1 LMYDRIMSFIKIL
14 LWSGLLGSGAFSAE
28 PQKTC
33 ESAREFI
40 TALEF
45 FRTEADFRVAEP
57 EARDL
62 AWKVAKGCT
71 GAARRFIR
79 TAKALTA
86 AGVDRKDSSRFAL
99 QFSAAT
105 DPQADAFVTVFRSGL
120 ASDGLDLS
128 LSDSLKLALALSEG
142 FPGDL
147 ERARKDFETMALYCA
162 DSTKVGLARSS
173 CADMAARIVKGSA
186 HWDTSVSRE
195 WIDAFEFLKSSRGPG
210 LVTADAARLAED
222 LVLQGRAGFSNF
234 RQSYLYAVSDGG
246 LQMTR
251 DAAIVFARGLAA
263 IQPKNGGPEKAQE
276 PRNSR

>member
-1 LMYDRIMSFIKIL
+1 MYDRIMSLIMIL
-14 LWSGLLGSGAFSAE
+14 LWSGLLGTGAFPAE
-28 PQKTC
+28 PRKTC
-33 ESAREFI
+33 DSAREFI

-45 FRTEADFRVAEP
+45 FRTEVDFRVAEP

-62 AWKVAKGCT
+62 AWKVANGCT

-79 TAKALTA
+79 TAKALAA

-128 LSDSLKLALALSEG
+128 LSDSLKLALALSDG

-147 ERARKDFETMALYCA
+147 ERARKDFEALALYCA
-162 DSTKVGLARSS
+162 DTTKVGLTRSS
-173 CADMAARIVKGSA
+173 CADMAAKIVKGSA
-186 HWDTSVSRE
+186 HWDTSVSRD
-195 WIDAFEFLKSSRGPG
+195 WIDAFEFLKSPQGPG
-210 LVTADAARLAED
+210 LLTSDAARLAEE
-222 LVLQGRAGFSNF
+222 LVLQGKAGSSNF

-251 DAAIVFARGLAA
+251 DAAIAFARKLAA
-263 IQPKNGGPEKAQE
+263 IQPKIEAPEKVPG
-276 PRNSR
+276 PRSSR